1 MIKILPSFLKCPCY
15 FDLNLYLRPLLIF
28 ENNYFLSDDCLHV
41 FFFCTDHIG
50 KWPTNEKYC
59 RQMFKMCENKLP
71 NPMNGFI
78 NPSPST
84 STFVNPVT
92 QISTMSESTK
102 PSTTTSSPITTTSE
116 IKPKQSESY
125 QID

>member
-1 MIKILPSFLKCPCY
+1 
-15 FDLNLYLRPLLIF
+15 
-28 ENNYFLSDDCLHV
+28 
-41 FFFCTDHIG
+41 
-50 KWPTNEKYC
+50 
-59 RQMFKMCENKLP
+59 MFKMCENKLP

-78 NPSPST
+78 NPNPST
-84 STFVNPVT
+84 STFVDPVT

-125 QID
+125 QQIKDMHQSETMMNGDYKTNQNYE

>member
-1 MIKILPSFLKCPCY
+1 
-15 FDLNLYLRPLLIF
+15 
-28 ENNYFLSDDCLHV
+28 
-41 FFFCTDHIG
+41 
-50 KWPTNEKYC
+50 
-59 RQMFKMCENKLP
+59 MFKMCENKLP

-125 QID
+125 QQIKDMHQSETMMNGDYKTNQNNE